1 MNRRSLYSRL
11 FKVMETPAGPVVI
24 SIVDDLPD
32 EVLQW
37 HYDNAMENE
46 DYEYAQAVSVEAEG
60 RRIRIKT

>member
-1 MNRRSLYSRL
+1 MTRRSLYSRL

-37 HYDNAMENE
+37 HYDNAMESE
-46 DYEYAQAVSVEAEG
+46 DYEYAQAVAVECEI
-60 RRIRIKT
+60 RRVRIKT

>member
-1 MNRRSLYSRL
+1 MTRRSLYSRL

-46 DYEYAQAVSVEAEG
+46 DYEYAQAVAVEAES
-60 RRIRIKT
+60 RRVKLLT